1 MYFQQL
7 VNYTIHETNDNY
19 KQPPLAQ
26 IGKMSN
32 IFIVQYNINH
42 YYTPIFN
49 RVEGK

>member
-19 KQPPLAQ
+19 KQPPLDQ

-32 IFIVQYNINH
+32 NLIVQYNINH
-42 YYTPIFN
+42 YYTSIF
-49 RVEGK
+49 K